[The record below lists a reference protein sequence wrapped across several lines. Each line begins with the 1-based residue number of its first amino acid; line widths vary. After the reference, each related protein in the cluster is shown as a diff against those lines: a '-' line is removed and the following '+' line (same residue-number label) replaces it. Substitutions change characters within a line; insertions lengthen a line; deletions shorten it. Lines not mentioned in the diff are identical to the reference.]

1 MRPATPSP
9 RCCGTPVNHQTS
21 HRAPS
26 RSPSRA
32 SSHRLS
38 HIPLRLS
45 FLLFRPPSRGVAG
58 GRPALLFV
66 LLMFGVPVVKSSFLT
81 CGAAAAVQCSYKWF
95 RGAWA
100 ASVALLRSWAS
111 FAAVSLVGAGARGA
125 QPIFVFSEMR
135 FAQFMRTLAAGR
147 LGKIDKCNQPHP
159 PSFLSCA
166 VCSRQG

>member
-1 MRPATPSP
+1 MRPVRQSW
-9 RCCGTPVNHQTS
+9 RSRGTFGGRRTTHP
-21 HRAPS
+21 APS
-26 RSPSRA
+26 KFLFLVKSR
-32 SSHRLS
+32 RLL
-38 HIPLRLS
+38 HILY
-45 FLLFRPPSRGVAG
+45 LLFSRPSRPPSRAVLRGHL
-58 GRPALLFV
+58 ALLFV
-66 LLMFGVPVVKSSFLT
+66 LLTSGVLFVKSSFLT

-95 RGAWA
+95 GRARA